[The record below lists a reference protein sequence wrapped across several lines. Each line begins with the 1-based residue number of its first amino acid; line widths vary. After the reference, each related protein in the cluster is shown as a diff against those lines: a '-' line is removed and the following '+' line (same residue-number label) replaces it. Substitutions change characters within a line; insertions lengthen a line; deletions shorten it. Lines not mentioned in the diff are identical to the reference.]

1 MARLPNF
8 LVIIRSEK
16 LSGKGQGRGCLG
28 VRKKE
33 RFVLGKRTFRSQK
46 SKHFVLR
53 IIQTDMKRTIYYMI
67 LCLLMS
73 LGEIMAQGIS
83 GKVMDGKEQP
93 VDGVAVILQTLDSVY
108 VDAVVTDT
116 LGDFRLNHP
125 LDQSYRL
132 IFQHILYNMVEK
144 EITTANVGTVVL
156 EEKDYQLAEITVKGE
171 RPQVKLEGGKLTYDV
186 PQLMKDKTATNA
198 FEIIK
203 DLPGLIERNDNLELV
218 GASRLNIILN
228 GQLTTMSADQLI
240 QLLKTMP
247 ASRVEKAEVMY
258 NAPAKYNVKGAL
270 LNVVLSKNESETPSW
285 QGETGVDYT
294 QYRHAGGDA
303 HVNLLYT
310 NKGFSIDF
318 LLNGNKRRD
327 VMGEDM
333 LARHTLNSSM
343 TEISQHNRALVHVN
357 RGTVRLGMD
366 YTFAN
371 EDKLSLA
378 YYLKGDKVL
387 SDRDAFTSYLDLS
400 KPENKSES
408 TSLVRDDG
416 HSAIHNIRLQYD
428 GHAGISAGADF
439 TRYHSP
445 SVLDY
450 QDTNTN
456 GSRTDMINNT
466 RQDVS
471 RWSVF
476 LNKTHSFASGW
487 GLNYGVHGGYA
498 SSKNY
503 SEYLYEQGAG
513 YEMDEE
519 ALEDNTQKE
528 YIADIFAEVSKSFG
542 ERFSAT
548 VGLKGEY
555 FKSDYASS
563 RENMNLWNEGALF
576 PTVSLSYTFSP
587 RHILQF
593 DISSDKTYPGYWQVS
608 PQVTPLNSYSEV
620 AGNPLLKP
628 YRTYEGQ
635 MVYIFRQKYMLVAFC
650 EYTPDYFAQLPYQS
664 DTELKTVFRFENMD
678 YSLEAGLAVII
689 PFNVGRFWN
698 SRITLRGWRMQEKND
713 NFHGISYNR
722 EAYLGLAHMSNTFN
736 LCDKPNLKMTI
747 DGQYVTPGAIQGIYD
762 LGSMYEISAGLKWTF
777 LNDRASLTLKGDD
790 IFASSI
796 PRTIKINQGNQW
808 SRMRKLNDERCLK
821 LSFVWKF
828 GGYKEREHDSID
840 TSRFGK

>member
-1 MARLPNF
+1 
-8 LVIIRSEK
+8 
-16 LSGKGQGRGCLG
+16 
-28 VRKKE
+28 
-33 RFVLGKRTFRSQK
+33 
-46 SKHFVLR
+46 
-53 IIQTDMKRTIYYMI
+53 
-67 LCLLMS
+67 
-73 LGEIMAQGIS
+73 
-83 GKVMDGKEQP
+83 
-93 VDGVAVILQTLDSVY
+93 
-108 VDAVVTDT
+108 
-116 LGDFRLNHP
+116 
-125 LDQSYRL
+125 
-132 IFQHILYNMVEK
+132 
-144 EITTANVGTVVL
+144 
-156 EEKDYQLAEITVKGE
+156 
-171 RPQVKLEGGKLTYDV
+171 
-186 PQLMKDKTATNA
+186 
-198 FEIIK
+198 
-203 DLPGLIERNDNLELV
+203 
-218 GASRLNIILN
+218 
-228 GQLTTMSADQLI
+228 
-240 QLLKTMP
+240 
-247 ASRVEKAEVMY
+247 
-258 NAPAKYNVKGAL
+258 
-270 LNVVLSKNESETPSW
+270 
-285 QGETGVDYT
+285 
-294 QYRHAGGDA
+294 
-303 HVNLLYT
+303 
-310 NKGFSIDF
+310 
-318 LLNGNKRRD
+318 
-327 VMGEDM
+327 
-333 LARHTLNSSM
+333 M

-450 QDTNTN
+450 QDTN

-503 SEYLYEQGAG
+503 SEYLYDQGAG

-608 PQVTPLNSYSEV
+608 PASNASK
-620 AGNPLLKP
+620 LL
-628 YRTYEGQ
+628 
-635 MVYIFRQKYMLVAFC
+635 
-650 EYTPDYFAQLPYQS
+650 
-664 DTELKTVFRFENMD
+664 
-678 YSLEAGLAVII
+678 
-689 PFNVGRFWN
+689 
-698 SRITLRGWRMQEKND
+698 
-713 NFHGISYNR
+713 
-722 EAYLGLAHMSNTFN
+722 
-736 LCDKPNLKMTI
+736 
-747 DGQYVTPGAIQGIYD
+747 
-762 LGSMYEISAGLKWTF
+762 
-777 LNDRASLTLKGDD
+777 
-790 IFASSI
+790 
-796 PRTIKINQGNQW
+796 
-808 SRMRKLNDERCLK
+808 
-821 LSFVWKF
+821 F
-828 GGYKEREHDSID
+828 GGG
-840 TSRFGK
+840 GKFPC

>member
-1 MARLPNF
+1 
-8 LVIIRSEK
+8 
-16 LSGKGQGRGCLG
+16 
-28 VRKKE
+28 
-33 RFVLGKRTFRSQK
+33 
-46 SKHFVLR
+46 
-53 IIQTDMKRTIYYMI
+53 MKRTIYYMI

-310 NKGFSIDF
+310 NKGFSLDF

-333 LARHTLNSSM
+333 LARHTLNSGM

-450 QDTNTN
+450 QDTN

-555 FKSDYASS
+555 FKSDYTSS

-678 YSLEAGLAVII
+678 YSLETGLAVII

-828 GGYKEREHDSID
+828 GGYKEKEHDSID

>member
-1 MARLPNF
+1 
-8 LVIIRSEK
+8 
-16 LSGKGQGRGCLG
+16 
-28 VRKKE
+28 
-33 RFVLGKRTFRSQK
+33 
-46 SKHFVLR
+46 
-53 IIQTDMKRTIYYMI
+53 MKRTIYYMI

-186 PQLMKDKTATNA
+186 LQLMKDKTATNA

-247 ASRVEKAEVMY
+247 ASRVEKVEVMY

-333 LARHTLNSSM
+333 LARHTLNSGM

-503 SEYLYEQGAG
+503 SEYLYDQGAG

-840 TSRFGK
+840 ISRFGK

>member
-1 MARLPNF
+1 
-8 LVIIRSEK
+8 
-16 LSGKGQGRGCLG
+16 
-28 VRKKE
+28 
-33 RFVLGKRTFRSQK
+33 
-46 SKHFVLR
+46 
-53 IIQTDMKRTIYYMI
+53 MKRTIYYMI

-333 LARHTLNSSM
+333 LARHTLNSGM

-450 QDTNTN
+450 QDTN

-503 SEYLYEQGAG
+503 SEYLYDQGAG

-528 YIADIFAEVSKSFG
+528 YIVDIFAEVSKSFG

-821 LSFVWKF
+821 LSFVRKF

>member
-1 MARLPNF
+1 
-8 LVIIRSEK
+8 
-16 LSGKGQGRGCLG
+16 
-28 VRKKE
+28 
-33 RFVLGKRTFRSQK
+33 
-46 SKHFVLR
+46 
-53 IIQTDMKRTIYYMI
+53 MKRTIYYMI

-93 VDGVAVILQTLDSVY
+93 IDGVAVILQTLDSVY

-333 LARHTLNSSM
+333 LARHTLNSGM

-450 QDTNTN
+450 QDTN

-528 YIADIFAEVSKSFG
+528 YIVDIFAEVSKSFG

-555 FKSDYASS
+555 FKSDYTSS

>member
-1 MARLPNF
+1 
-8 LVIIRSEK
+8 
-16 LSGKGQGRGCLG
+16 
-28 VRKKE
+28 
-33 RFVLGKRTFRSQK
+33 
-46 SKHFVLR
+46 
-53 IIQTDMKRTIYYMI
+53 MKRTIYYMI

-73 LGEIMAQGIS
+73 LGEMMAQGIS

-333 LARHTLNSSM
+333 LARHTLNSGM

-450 QDTNTN
+450 QDTN

-503 SEYLYEQGAG
+503 SEYLYDQGAG

-528 YIADIFAEVSKSFG
+528 YIVDIFAEVSKSFG

>member
-1 MARLPNF
+1 
-8 LVIIRSEK
+8 
-16 LSGKGQGRGCLG
+16 
-28 VRKKE
+28 
-33 RFVLGKRTFRSQK
+33 
-46 SKHFVLR
+46 
-53 IIQTDMKRTIYYMI
+53 MKRTIYYMI

-333 LARHTLNSSM
+333 LARHTLNSGM

-450 QDTNTN
+450 QDTN

-503 SEYLYEQGAG
+503 SEYLYDQGAG

-650 EYTPDYFAQLPYQS
+650 EYTPDYFTQLPYQS

>member
-1 MARLPNF
+1 
-8 LVIIRSEK
+8 
-16 LSGKGQGRGCLG
+16 
-28 VRKKE
+28 
-33 RFVLGKRTFRSQK
+33 
-46 SKHFVLR
+46 
-53 IIQTDMKRTIYYMI
+53 MI

-333 LARHTLNSSM
+333 LARHTLNSGM

-450 QDTNTN
+450 QDTN

-503 SEYLYEQGAG
+503 SEYLYDQGAG

-650 EYTPDYFAQLPYQS
+650 EYTPDYFVQLPYQS

>member
-1 MARLPNF
+1 
-8 LVIIRSEK
+8 
-16 LSGKGQGRGCLG
+16 
-28 VRKKE
+28 
-33 RFVLGKRTFRSQK
+33 
-46 SKHFVLR
+46 
-53 IIQTDMKRTIYYMI
+53 MKRTIYYMI

-203 DLPGLIERNDNLELV
+203 DLPGLIEQNDNLELV

-333 LARHTLNSSM
+333 LARHTLNSGM

-450 QDTNTN
+450 QDTN

-503 SEYLYEQGAG
+503 SEYLYDQGAG

-528 YIADIFAEVSKSFG
+528 YIVDIFAEVSKSFG

>member
-1 MARLPNF
+1 
-8 LVIIRSEK
+8 
-16 LSGKGQGRGCLG
+16 
-28 VRKKE
+28 
-33 RFVLGKRTFRSQK
+33 
-46 SKHFVLR
+46 
-53 IIQTDMKRTIYYMI
+53 MKRTIYYMI

-303 HVNLLYT
+303 HVNLIYT

-333 LARHTLNSSM
+333 LARHTLNSGM

-450 QDTNTN
+450 QDTN

-503 SEYLYEQGAG
+503 SEYLYDQGAG

-528 YIADIFAEVSKSFG
+528 YIVDIFAEVSKSFG

-593 DISSDKTYPGYWQVS
+593 DISSDKTYPCYWQVS

>member
-1 MARLPNF
+1 
-8 LVIIRSEK
+8 
-16 LSGKGQGRGCLG
+16 
-28 VRKKE
+28 
-33 RFVLGKRTFRSQK
+33 
-46 SKHFVLR
+46 
-53 IIQTDMKRTIYYMI
+53 MKRTIYYMI

-333 LARHTLNSSM
+333 LARHTLNSGM

-428 GHAGISAGADF
+428 GHAGIPAGADF

-450 QDTNTN
+450 QDTN

-503 SEYLYEQGAG
+503 SEYLYDQGAG

-528 YIADIFAEVSKSFG
+528 YIVDIFAEVSKSFG

-828 GGYKEREHDSID
+828 GGYKEKEHDSID

>member
-1 MARLPNF
+1 M
-8 LVIIRSEK
+8 
-16 LSGKGQGRGCLG
+16 
-28 VRKKE
+28 
-33 RFVLGKRTFRSQK
+33 
-46 SKHFVLR
+46 
-53 IIQTDMKRTIYYMI
+53 
-67 LCLLMS
+67 
-73 LGEIMAQGIS
+73 
-83 GKVMDGKEQP
+83 
-93 VDGVAVILQTLDSVY
+93 
-108 VDAVVTDT
+108 
-116 LGDFRLNHP
+116 
-125 LDQSYRL
+125 
-132 IFQHILYNMVEK
+132 
-144 EITTANVGTVVL
+144 
-156 EEKDYQLAEITVKGE
+156 AEITVKGE

-333 LARHTLNSSM
+333 LARHTLNSGM

-450 QDTNTN
+450 QDTN

-503 SEYLYEQGAG
+503 SEYLYDQGAG

-528 YIADIFAEVSKSFG
+528 YIVDIFAEVSKSFG

>member
-1 MARLPNF
+1 
-8 LVIIRSEK
+8 
-16 LSGKGQGRGCLG
+16 
-28 VRKKE
+28 
-33 RFVLGKRTFRSQK
+33 
-46 SKHFVLR
+46 
-53 IIQTDMKRTIYYMI
+53 MKRTIYYMI

-218 GASRLNIILN
+218 RASRLNIILN

-333 LARHTLNSSM
+333 LARHTLNSGM

-450 QDTNTN
+450 QDTN

-503 SEYLYEQGAG
+503 SEYLYDQGAG

-528 YIADIFAEVSKSFG
+528 YIVDIFAEVSKSFG

>member
-1 MARLPNF
+1 
-8 LVIIRSEK
+8 
-16 LSGKGQGRGCLG
+16 
-28 VRKKE
+28 
-33 RFVLGKRTFRSQK
+33 
-46 SKHFVLR
+46 
-53 IIQTDMKRTIYYMI
+53 MKRTIYYMI

-186 PQLMKDKTATNA
+186 SQLMKDKTATNA

-333 LARHTLNSSM
+333 LARHTLNSGM

-450 QDTNTN
+450 QDTN

-503 SEYLYEQGAG
+503 SEYLYDQGAG

-528 YIADIFAEVSKSFG
+528 YIVDIFAEVSKSFG

>member
-1 MARLPNF
+1 
-8 LVIIRSEK
+8 
-16 LSGKGQGRGCLG
+16 
-28 VRKKE
+28 
-33 RFVLGKRTFRSQK
+33 
-46 SKHFVLR
+46 
-53 IIQTDMKRTIYYMI
+53 MKRTIYYMI

-333 LARHTLNSSM
+333 LARHTLNSGM

-450 QDTNTN
+450 QDTN

-503 SEYLYEQGAG
+503 SEYLYDQGAG

-528 YIADIFAEVSKSFG
+528 YIVDIFAEVSKSFG

-828 GGYKEREHDSID
+828 GGYTEREHDSID

>member
-1 MARLPNF
+1 
-8 LVIIRSEK
+8 
-16 LSGKGQGRGCLG
+16 
-28 VRKKE
+28 
-33 RFVLGKRTFRSQK
+33 
-46 SKHFVLR
+46 
-53 IIQTDMKRTIYYMI
+53 MKRTIYYMI

-186 PQLMKDKTATNA
+186 PQLMEDKTATNA

-333 LARHTLNSSM
+333 LARHTLNSGM

-548 VGLKGEY
+548 VGLKGEF

-828 GGYKEREHDSID
+828 GGYKEKEHDSID

>member
-1 MARLPNF
+1 
-8 LVIIRSEK
+8 
-16 LSGKGQGRGCLG
+16 
-28 VRKKE
+28 
-33 RFVLGKRTFRSQK
+33 
-46 SKHFVLR
+46 
-53 IIQTDMKRTIYYMI
+53 MKRTIYYMI

-93 VDGVAVILQTLDSVY
+93 IDGVAVILQTLDSVY

-132 IFQHILYNMVEK
+132 IFQHILYNTIGK
-144 EITTANVGTVVL
+144 KITTANVGTVVL

-171 RPQVKLEGGKLTYDV
+171 RPQVKLEGGKLTYDI

-333 LARHTLNSSM
+333 LARHTLNSGM

-450 QDTNTN
+450 QDTN

-678 YSLEAGLAVII
+678 YSLETGLAVII

-828 GGYKEREHDSID
+828 GGYKEKEHDSID

>member
-1 MARLPNF
+1 
-8 LVIIRSEK
+8 
-16 LSGKGQGRGCLG
+16 
-28 VRKKE
+28 
-33 RFVLGKRTFRSQK
+33 
-46 SKHFVLR
+46 
-53 IIQTDMKRTIYYMI
+53 MKRTIYYMI

-132 IFQHILYNMVEK
+132 IFQHILYNTIGK
-144 EITTANVGTVVL
+144 KITTANVGTVVL

-171 RPQVKLEGGKLTYDV
+171 RPQVKLEGGKLTYDI

-310 NKGFSIDF
+310 NKGFSLDF

-333 LARHTLNSSM
+333 LARHTLNSGM

-450 QDTNTN
+450 QDTN

-828 GGYKEREHDSID
+828 GGYKERKHDSID

>member
-1 MARLPNF
+1 
-8 LVIIRSEK
+8 
-16 LSGKGQGRGCLG
+16 
-28 VRKKE
+28 
-33 RFVLGKRTFRSQK
+33 
-46 SKHFVLR
+46 
-53 IIQTDMKRTIYYMI
+53 MKRTIYYMI

-93 VDGVAVILQTLDSVY
+93 IDGVAVILQTLDSVY

-144 EITTANVGTVVL
+144 EIITANVGTVVL

-310 NKGFSIDF
+310 NKGFSLDF

-333 LARHTLNSSM
+333 LARHTLNSGM

-456 GSRTDMINNT
+456 TNGSRTDMINNT

-503 SEYLYEQGAG
+503 SEYLYDQGAG

>member
-1 MARLPNF
+1 
-8 LVIIRSEK
+8 
-16 LSGKGQGRGCLG
+16 
-28 VRKKE
+28 
-33 RFVLGKRTFRSQK
+33 
-46 SKHFVLR
+46 
-53 IIQTDMKRTIYYMI
+53 MKRTIYYMI

-333 LARHTLNSSM
+333 LARHTLNSGM

-450 QDTNTN
+450 QDTN

-503 SEYLYEQGAG
+503 SEYLYDQGAG

-528 YIADIFAEVSKSFG
+528 YIVDIFGEVSKSFG

>member
-1 MARLPNF
+1 
-8 LVIIRSEK
+8 
-16 LSGKGQGRGCLG
+16 
-28 VRKKE
+28 
-33 RFVLGKRTFRSQK
+33 
-46 SKHFVLR
+46 
-53 IIQTDMKRTIYYMI
+53 MKRTIYYMI

-144 EITTANVGTVVL
+144 EITTANVGMVVL

-333 LARHTLNSSM
+333 LARHTLNSGM

-450 QDTNTN
+450 QDTN

-503 SEYLYEQGAG
+503 SEYLYDQGAG

-528 YIADIFAEVSKSFG
+528 YIVDIFAEVSKSFG

>member
-1 MARLPNF
+1 
-8 LVIIRSEK
+8 
-16 LSGKGQGRGCLG
+16 
-28 VRKKE
+28 
-33 RFVLGKRTFRSQK
+33 
-46 SKHFVLR
+46 
-53 IIQTDMKRTIYYMI
+53 MKRTIYYMI

-333 LARHTLNSSM
+333 LARHTLNSGM

-450 QDTNTN
+450 QDTN

-503 SEYLYEQGAG
+503 SEYLYDQGAG

-528 YIADIFAEVSKSFG
+528 YIVDIFAEVSKSFG

-777 LNDRASLTLKGDD
+777 LNDCASLTLKGDD

>member
-1 MARLPNF
+1 
-8 LVIIRSEK
+8 
-16 LSGKGQGRGCLG
+16 
-28 VRKKE
+28 
-33 RFVLGKRTFRSQK
+33 
-46 SKHFVLR
+46 
-53 IIQTDMKRTIYYMI
+53 MKRTIYYMI

-108 VDAVVTDT
+108 VDTVVTDT
-116 LGDFRLNHP
+116 LGNFRLNHL

-171 RPQVKLEGGKLTYDV
+171 RSQVKLEGGKLTYDV

-310 NKGFSIDF
+310 NKGFSLDF

-333 LARHTLNSSM
+333 LARHTLNSGM

-450 QDTNTN
+450 QDTNTNTN

>member
-1 MARLPNF
+1 
-8 LVIIRSEK
+8 
-16 LSGKGQGRGCLG
+16 
-28 VRKKE
+28 
-33 RFVLGKRTFRSQK
+33 
-46 SKHFVLR
+46 
-53 IIQTDMKRTIYYMI
+53 MKRTIYYMI

-83 GKVMDGKEQP
+83 GKVMDGKEQL

-333 LARHTLNSSM
+333 LARHTLNSGM

-503 SEYLYEQGAG
+503 SEYLYDQGAG

-528 YIADIFAEVSKSFG
+528 YIVDIFAEVSKSFG

-563 RENMNLWNEGALF
+563 R
-576 PTVSLSYTFSP
+576 
-587 RHILQF
+587 
-593 DISSDKTYPGYWQVS
+593 
-608 PQVTPLNSYSEV
+608 
-620 AGNPLLKP
+620 
-628 YRTYEGQ
+628 
-635 MVYIFRQKYMLVAFC
+635 
-650 EYTPDYFAQLPYQS
+650 
-664 DTELKTVFRFENMD
+664 
-678 YSLEAGLAVII
+678 
-689 PFNVGRFWN
+689 
-698 SRITLRGWRMQEKND
+698 
-713 NFHGISYNR
+713 
-722 EAYLGLAHMSNTFN
+722 
-736 LCDKPNLKMTI
+736 
-747 DGQYVTPGAIQGIYD
+747 
-762 LGSMYEISAGLKWTF
+762 
-777 LNDRASLTLKGDD
+777 
-790 IFASSI
+790 
-796 PRTIKINQGNQW
+796 
-808 SRMRKLNDERCLK
+808 
-821 LSFVWKF
+821 
-828 GGYKEREHDSID
+828 
-840 TSRFGK
+840 

>member
-1 MARLPNF
+1 
-8 LVIIRSEK
+8 
-16 LSGKGQGRGCLG
+16 
-28 VRKKE
+28 
-33 RFVLGKRTFRSQK
+33 
-46 SKHFVLR
+46 
-53 IIQTDMKRTIYYMI
+53 MKRTIYYMI

-93 VDGVAVILQTLDSVY
+93 IDGVAVILQTLDSVY

-132 IFQHILYNMVEK
+132 IFQHILYNTIGK
-144 EITTANVGTVVL
+144 KITTANVGTVVL

-171 RPQVKLEGGKLTYDV
+171 RPQVKLEGGKLTYDI

-310 NKGFSIDF
+310 NKGFSLDF

-333 LARHTLNSSM
+333 LARHTLNSGM

-450 QDTNTN
+450 QDTN

-555 FKSDYASS
+555 FKSDYTSS

-828 GGYKEREHDSID
+828 GGYKEKEHDSID

>member
-1 MARLPNF
+1 
-8 LVIIRSEK
+8 
-16 LSGKGQGRGCLG
+16 
-28 VRKKE
+28 
-33 RFVLGKRTFRSQK
+33 
-46 SKHFVLR
+46 
-53 IIQTDMKRTIYYMI
+53 MKRTIYYMI

-83 GKVMDGKEQP
+83 GQVMDGKEQP

-108 VDAVVTDT
+108 VDTVVTDT
-116 LGDFRLNHP
+116 LGNFRLNHL

-171 RPQVKLEGGKLTYDV
+171 RSQVKLEGGKLTYDV

-247 ASRVEKAEVMY
+247 ASRVEKVEVMY

-270 LNVVLSKNESETPSW
+270 LNVVLSKNESETHSW

-310 NKGFSIDF
+310 NKGFSLDF

-333 LARHTLNSSM
+333 LARHTLNSGM

-450 QDTNTN
+450 HDTNTN

-713 NFHGISYNR
+713 NFHGVSYNR

-828 GGYKEREHDSID
+828 GGYKERKHDSID

>member
-1 MARLPNF
+1 
-8 LVIIRSEK
+8 
-16 LSGKGQGRGCLG
+16 
-28 VRKKE
+28 
-33 RFVLGKRTFRSQK
+33 
-46 SKHFVLR
+46 
-53 IIQTDMKRTIYYMI
+53 MKCTIYYMI

-93 VDGVAVILQTLDSVY
+93 IDGVAVILQTLDSVY

-132 IFQHILYNMVEK
+132 IFQHILYNTIGK
-144 EITTANVGTVVL
+144 KITTANVGTVVL

-171 RPQVKLEGGKLTYDV
+171 RPQVKLEGGKLTYDI

-333 LARHTLNSSM
+333 LARHTLNSGM

-450 QDTNTN
+450 QDTN

-528 YIADIFAEVSKSFG
+528 YIADIFAEVSKSFE

-555 FKSDYASS
+555 FKSDYTSS

-678 YSLEAGLAVII
+678 YSLETGLAVII

-828 GGYKEREHDSID
+828 GGYKEKEHDSID

>member
-1 MARLPNF
+1 
-8 LVIIRSEK
+8 
-16 LSGKGQGRGCLG
+16 
-28 VRKKE
+28 
-33 RFVLGKRTFRSQK
+33 
-46 SKHFVLR
+46 
-53 IIQTDMKRTIYYMI
+53 MKRTIYYMI

-93 VDGVAVILQTLDSVY
+93 IDGVAVILQTLDSVY

-171 RPQVKLEGGKLTYDV
+171 RPQVKLEGGKLTYDI

-333 LARHTLNSSM
+333 LARHTLNSGM

-450 QDTNTN
+450 QDTN

-503 SEYLYEQGAG
+503 SEYLYDQGAG

-528 YIADIFAEVSKSFG
+528 YIVDIFAEVSKSFG

-828 GGYKEREHDSID
+828 GGYKEKEHDSID

>member
-1 MARLPNF
+1 
-8 LVIIRSEK
+8 
-16 LSGKGQGRGCLG
+16 
-28 VRKKE
+28 
-33 RFVLGKRTFRSQK
+33 
-46 SKHFVLR
+46 
-53 IIQTDMKRTIYYMI
+53 MKRTIYYMI

-333 LARHTLNSSM
+333 LARHTLNSGM

-450 QDTNTN
+450 QDTN

-503 SEYLYEQGAG
+503 SEYLYDQGAG

-528 YIADIFAEVSKSFG
+528 YIVDIFAEVSKSFG

-698 SRITLRGWRMQEKND
+698 SRITQRGWRMQEKND

>member
-1 MARLPNF
+1 
-8 LVIIRSEK
+8 
-16 LSGKGQGRGCLG
+16 
-28 VRKKE
+28 
-33 RFVLGKRTFRSQK
+33 
-46 SKHFVLR
+46 
-53 IIQTDMKRTIYYMI
+53 MKRTIYYMI

-285 QGETGVDYT
+285 QDETGVDYT

-333 LARHTLNSSM
+333 LARHTLNSGM

-450 QDTNTN
+450 QDTN

-503 SEYLYEQGAG
+503 SEYLYDQGAG

-650 EYTPDYFAQLPYQS
+650 EYTPDYFVQLPYQS

>member
-1 MARLPNF
+1 
-8 LVIIRSEK
+8 
-16 LSGKGQGRGCLG
+16 
-28 VRKKE
+28 
-33 RFVLGKRTFRSQK
+33 
-46 SKHFVLR
+46 
-53 IIQTDMKRTIYYMI
+53 MKRTIYYMI

-450 QDTNTN
+450 QDTN

-503 SEYLYEQGAG
+503 SEYLYDQGAG

-650 EYTPDYFAQLPYQS
+650 EYTPDYFVQLPYQS

>member
-1 MARLPNF
+1 
-8 LVIIRSEK
+8 
-16 LSGKGQGRGCLG
+16 
-28 VRKKE
+28 
-33 RFVLGKRTFRSQK
+33 
-46 SKHFVLR
+46 
-53 IIQTDMKRTIYYMI
+53 MKRTIYYMI

-132 IFQHILYNMVEK
+132 IFQHILYNTIGK
-144 EITTANVGTVVL
+144 KITTANVGTVVL

-333 LARHTLNSSM
+333 LARHTLNSGM

-450 QDTNTN
+450 QDTN

-503 SEYLYEQGAG
+503 SEYLYDQGAG

-528 YIADIFAEVSKSFG
+528 YIVDIFAEVSKSFG

-796 PRTIKINQGNQW
+796 PRTIKINQDNQW

>member
-1 MARLPNF
+1 
-8 LVIIRSEK
+8 
-16 LSGKGQGRGCLG
+16 
-28 VRKKE
+28 
-33 RFVLGKRTFRSQK
+33 
-46 SKHFVLR
+46 
-53 IIQTDMKRTIYYMI
+53 MKRTIYYMI

-83 GKVMDGKEQP
+83 GKVMAGKEQP

-333 LARHTLNSSM
+333 LARHTLNSGM

-450 QDTNTN
+450 QDTN

-503 SEYLYEQGAG
+503 SEYLYDQGAG

-528 YIADIFAEVSKSFG
+528 YIVDIFAEVSKSFG

>member
-1 MARLPNF
+1 
-8 LVIIRSEK
+8 
-16 LSGKGQGRGCLG
+16 
-28 VRKKE
+28 
-33 RFVLGKRTFRSQK
+33 
-46 SKHFVLR
+46 
-53 IIQTDMKRTIYYMI
+53 MKRTIYYMI

-218 GASRLNIILN
+218 GASLLNIILN

-333 LARHTLNSSM
+333 LARHTLNSGM

-450 QDTNTN
+450 QDTN

-503 SEYLYEQGAG
+503 SEYLYDQGAG

-528 YIADIFAEVSKSFG
+528 YIVDIFAEVSKSFG

>member
-1 MARLPNF
+1 
-8 LVIIRSEK
+8 
-16 LSGKGQGRGCLG
+16 
-28 VRKKE
+28 
-33 RFVLGKRTFRSQK
+33 
-46 SKHFVLR
+46 
-53 IIQTDMKRTIYYMI
+53 MKRTIYYMI

-333 LARHTLNSSM
+333 LARHTLNSGM

-450 QDTNTN
+450 QDTN

-503 SEYLYEQGAG
+503 SEYLYDQGAG

-528 YIADIFAEVSKSFG
+528 YIVDIFAEVSKSFG

-620 AGNPLLKP
+620 ARNPLLKP

>member
-1 MARLPNF
+1 
-8 LVIIRSEK
+8 
-16 LSGKGQGRGCLG
+16 
-28 VRKKE
+28 
-33 RFVLGKRTFRSQK
+33 
-46 SKHFVLR
+46 
-53 IIQTDMKRTIYYMI
+53 MKRTIYYMI

-333 LARHTLNSSM
+333 LARHTLNSGM

-450 QDTNTN
+450 QDTN

-503 SEYLYEQGAG
+503 SEYLYDQGAG

-528 YIADIFAEVSKSFG
+528 YIVDIFAEVSKSFG

-828 GGYKEREHDSID
+828 GGYKDREHDSID

>member
-1 MARLPNF
+1 
-8 LVIIRSEK
+8 
-16 LSGKGQGRGCLG
+16 
-28 VRKKE
+28 
-33 RFVLGKRTFRSQK
+33 
-46 SKHFVLR
+46 
-53 IIQTDMKRTIYYMI
+53 MKRTIYYMI

-333 LARHTLNSSM
+333 LARHTLNSGM

-450 QDTNTN
+450 QDTN

-503 SEYLYEQGAG
+503 SEYLYDQGAG

-528 YIADIFAEVSKSFG
+528 YIVDIFAEVSKSFG

-650 EYTPDYFAQLPYQS
+650 EYTPDYFAQLHYQS

>member
-1 MARLPNF
+1 
-8 LVIIRSEK
+8 
-16 LSGKGQGRGCLG
+16 
-28 VRKKE
+28 
-33 RFVLGKRTFRSQK
+33 
-46 SKHFVLR
+46 
-53 IIQTDMKRTIYYMI
+53 MKRTIYYMI

-116 LGDFRLNHP
+116 LGNFRLNHL

-270 LNVVLSKNESETPSW
+270 LNVVLSKNESETHSW

-310 NKGFSIDF
+310 NKGFSLDF

-333 LARHTLNSSM
+333 LARHTLNSGM

-450 QDTNTN
+450 QDTN

-503 SEYLYEQGAG
+503 SEYLYDQGAG

-713 NFHGISYNR
+713 NFHGVSYNR

-828 GGYKEREHDSID
+828 GGYKERKHDSID